1 MSATKL
7 QRFAPSLAALLV
19 FACGGDPKPESEAP
33 ARASR
38 DGDAKLSPSPAPAA
52 PDERVKVVEGPA
64 PGADD
69 RFEVQVEPA
78 EAEAG
83 QPAAVTVRVLPK
95 APWHMNL
102 DYPTSLRVDAPPGI
116 ELAKAE
122 LKKGDATQLNADG
135 CQFDVG
141 FTPKEPG
148 EQTFT
153 GQFKFAVCQDEA
165 CAPVTRDVEFKVAV
179 K

>member
-19 FACGGDPKPESEAP
+19 FACGGDPKPEPEAP
-33 ARASR
+33 AKASQEPQ
-38 DGDAKLSPSPAPAA
+38 AKTAPAPAEA
-52 PDERVKVVEGPA
+52 DGARVKVVEGPA

-69 RFEVQVEPA
+69 RFELHVEPVA
-78 EAEAG
+78 AQAG
-83 QPAAVTVRVLPK
+83 QPASVTVRVLPK

-102 DYPTSLRVDAPPGI
+102 DYPTSLRVEPTAGI
-116 ELAKAE
+116 ELAQTD
-122 LKKGDATQLNADG
+122 LKKSDATQLDADG

-141 FTPKEPG
+141 FTPKASG

>member
-19 FACGGDPKPESEAP
+19 FACGGDPKPGPETPAKASHDPKPEAAQTPPGAAP
-33 ARASR
+33 AE
-38 DGDAKLSPSPAPAA
+38 P
-52 PDERVKVVEGPA
+52 VKVVEGAA
-64 PGADD
+64 PDADD
-69 RFEVQVEPA
+69 RYELSVEST
-78 EAEAG
+78 EAKAG
-83 QPAAVTVRVLPK
+83 EPAAVTVRVLPK

-102 DYPTSLRVDAPPGI
+102 DYPTSLKLEPSSGV
-116 ELAKAE
+116 ELVKAD
-122 LKKGDATQLNADG
+122 LKKGDAKTLTADE

-141 FTPKEPG
+141 FTPKEAG